1 MKEFAQPALDTKPC
15 PICVQ
20 VLPLTEFGIC
30 RSRKDGHNLYC
41 RSCIRK
47 KVTESRRALRAYKSI
62 RDQYPASKI
71 AESDN
76 DSETDELNN
85 DLSSGQQHCVARQ
98 LNRMTPAERVR
109 EAIRKGARTQKEI
122 AQGTKLGK
130 DEIGDALA
138 NLLLWT
144 REIRTEVVGNTR
156 LYLINETPVEP
167 LIFDDSSY
175 GPELPPRKHDVPS
188 SFSALADLMPGK
200 KPQGEPEKPGSW
212 VAA

>member
-1 MKEFAQPALDTKPC
+1 MMELVEQLGDTKHC
-15 PICVQ
+15 PICAQ
-20 VLPLTEFGIC
+20 VLPLSDFGVC
-30 RSRKDGHNLYC
+30 RARKDGHNLYC

-109 EAIRKGARTQKEI
+109 
-122 AQGTKLGK
+122 
-130 DEIGDALA
+130 
-138 NLLLWT
+138 
-144 REIRTEVVGNTR
+144 
-156 LYLINETPVEP
+156 
-167 LIFDDSSY
+167 
-175 GPELPPRKHDVPS
+175 
-188 SFSALADLMPGK
+188 
-200 KPQGEPEKPGSW
+200 
-212 VAA
+212 